1 MTRTRGK
8 QGKNEKGKANNECL
22 RIRQTKEE
30 VIDFGEESSEGGV
43 DFL

>member
-22 RIRQTKEE
+22 RIRQTEE
-30 VIDFGEESSEGGV
+30 VIDFREESSEGGV